1 MRRIKAT
8 PHKDRL
14 EALHVICLQIF
25 RYLAQNLFDIRQYAC
40 IDFVQSNEK
49 SDFAS
54 DAQSLCGIALNK
66 HVFQLAAGMLRT
78 GYFRQVIYRIKTE

>member
-1 MRRIKAT
+1 MDRVPPYKVKAT

-14 EALHVICLQIF
+14 TALHIICLQIF

-54 DAQSLCGIALNK
+54 DAQSLCGIALSNS
-66 HVFQLAAGMLRT
+66 
-78 GYFRQVIYRIKTE
+78 

>member
-1 MRRIKAT
+1 MSFNTYFDPLICLVKAT

-14 EALHVICLQIF
+14 GALHVICLQIF

-40 IDFVQSNEK
+40 IGFVQSNEK

-54 DAQSLCGIALNK
+54 DAQSLCGIALN
-66 HVFQLAAGMLRT
+66 V
-78 GYFRQVIYRIKTE
+78 